1 MPQRPPIT
9 TQGTVIEVR
18 KPDQLY
24 LVALA
29 NGHRAMGVRE
39 KHLPRAPEG
48 ADPVGMTVTLEFS
61 PFDMSRCVIV
71 HWAVA

>member
-1 MPQRPPIT
+1 MIPERFAPLVTHAATPPIT
-9 TQGTVIEVR
+9 TEGTVLEVR

-48 ADPVGMTVTLEFS
+48 SILSA
-61 PFDMSRCVIV
+61 
-71 HWAVA
+71 